1 MKVQSA
7 SIYFFLGSDDEKEDS
22 DDEEDEVC
30 NLRPARIPLMLVQG
44 PDVRALHHRREVN
57 KKRRGDDKKLQKQLN
72 AAKKVTRCLG
82 MFFWLQL
89 ITNSCTEKV

>member
-1 MKVQSA
+1 MRKMGYVTSA
-7 SIYFFLGSDDEKEDS
+7 PPEYHLCLF
-22 DDEEDEVC
+22 
-30 NLRPARIPLMLVQG
+30 QG

-72 AAKKVTRCLG
+72 AAKKVTRCSE

-89 ITNSCTEKV
+89 NTNSCTEKV